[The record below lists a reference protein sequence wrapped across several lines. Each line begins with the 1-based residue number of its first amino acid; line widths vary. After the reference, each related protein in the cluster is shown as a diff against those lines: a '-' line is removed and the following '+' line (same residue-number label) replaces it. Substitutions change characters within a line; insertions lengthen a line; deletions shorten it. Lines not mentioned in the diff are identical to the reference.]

1 MLSIVLKWLR
11 LVLPWIR
18 LNHKGAENGSG
29 DNKSLINKALAWHF
43 LLLSKP
49 LSLFLSPAHKVLFSF
64 ASPFANSMIVMVQV
78 GKQIVADDCGLE
90 MISHFNWKGLWY

>member
-29 DNKSLINKALAWHF
+29 DNKSLINKALA
-43 LLLSKP
+43 
-49 LSLFLSPAHKVLFSF
+49 
-64 ASPFANSMIVMVQV
+64 
-78 GKQIVADDCGLE
+78 
-90 MISHFNWKGLWY
+90 